1 VGGRAFPLAAG
12 GRRLLQRTPVSGW
25 RRWVWSAAT
34 VVALVWLQA
43 ELLPVVP
50 RIDADFPDAGAIAD
64 RDILAPV
71 PFSAPMLA
79 QDIEMR
85 QMQAMMAEPP
95 VLRRLGN
102 PRRGAL
108 DRLASWRD
116 AIVRRAGQT
125 ELSLE
130 QRADLVGL
138 LFPELAAQD
147 AARALAMP
155 DPDGFFAAAE
165 AALRRVLDDGVVDVL
180 PPGTYRQVRIVA
192 AGGRSPTPRADR
204 AGRRGGRF
212 NSLSAAGLGRNRPP
226 GCRCARWCPTSS
238 AATDTRAHRLAAAG
252 PCPSSRSFRAGGAWS
267 RRACG
272 DRTGRA
278 RPRRPQAHLTAG
290 RTGRQVAV
298 LAPGRA
304 LGAGAGA
311 AAVRLD
317 RLPASCCREPQRL
330 VTATLLLGWC
340 CSPAPPAWRPVLGRS
355 RCRSRCSA
363 CWPRCCSATA
373 WAAR

>member
-1 VGGRAFPLAAG
+1 MGWMRAPREGGRAFPLAAG
-12 GRRLLQRTPVSGW
+12 GRRLLQRTQVSGW
-25 RRWVWSAAT
+25 RRWAWSAAT
-34 VVALVWLQA
+34 AATLVWLQA

-138 LFPELAAQD
+138 LFPELSAQD
-147 AARALAMP
+147 AARALALP

-165 AALRRVLDDGVVDVL
+165 TALRRVLDDGVVDVL
-180 PPGTYRQVRIVA
+180 PPGTYRQVRIVGA
-192 AGGRSPTPRADR
+192 AGETVADAALLTAQDAVAAR
-204 AGRRGGRF
+204 LQQA
-212 NSLSAAGLGRNRPP
+212 LSAAGLGPEPAAWGGLLLRPLVLP
-226 GCRCARWCPTSS
+226 NLVYSDE
-238 AATDTRAHRLAAAG
+238 DTRARRLAARQAV
-252 PCPSSRSFRAGGAWS
+252 PVERSFLAGERVVEKGVRLTTQDALDLD
-267 RRACG
+267 AL
-272 DRTGRA
+272 
-278 RPRRPQAHLTAG
+278 QAHL
-290 RTGRQVAV
+290 
-298 LAPGRA
+298 
-304 LGAGAGA
+304 
-311 AAVRLD
+311 
-317 RLPASCCREPQRL
+317 
-330 VTATLLLGWC
+330 
-340 CSPAPPAWRPVLGRS
+340 
-355 RCRSRCSA
+355 
-363 CWPRCCSATA
+363 
-373 WAAR
+373 AARGEPGG